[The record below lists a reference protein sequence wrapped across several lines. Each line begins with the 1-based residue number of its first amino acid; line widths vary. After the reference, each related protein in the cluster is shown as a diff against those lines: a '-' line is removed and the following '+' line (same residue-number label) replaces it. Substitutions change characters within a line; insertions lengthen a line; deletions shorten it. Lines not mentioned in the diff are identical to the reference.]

1 MAGTFRDLHIWEKG
15 YQLLMKVYDLTS
27 KYPKEEK
34 YNLIGQTQSSANG
47 VIAGIAEAHGRY
59 YFADKVRVL
68 YQARGE
74 CTETQSHLS
83 VALGRNY
90 LSEEE
95 FQKLDNE
102 YNRLSMGI
110 SSYIQSLKKRKTD

>member
-1 MAGTFRDLHIWEKG
+1 ME
-15 YQLLMKVYDLTS
+15 VYRLTS

-34 YNLIGQTQSSANG
+34 YNLINQTQSSANG
-47 VIAGIAEAHGRY
+47 VIAGIAEAQGRY

-74 CTETQSHLS
+74 CIETQSHLS
-83 VALGRNY
+83 VAFGRSY

-95 FQKLDNE
+95 FQRLDNE
-102 YNRLSMGI
+102 YNGLSVGI
-110 SSYIQSLKKRKTD
+110 NKYIQFLRRRKT